1 MGSKHPKISDVIRDN
16 SAWLMD
22 LDYVAGV
29 AEGERDGNP
38 IILVMLSA
46 DSPAIRAKI
55 PDELAGFRVQVEVTG
70 EFKAL

>member
-1 MGSKHPKISDVIRDN
+1 
-16 SAWLMD
+16 MD